1 MCRSSSRRP
10 LSVRPRLALSATA
23 TAALVLTLPVSAGSP
38 AEAEPTP
45 ADGPTPGA
53 PVLIQPGDT
62 FRVDTMRF
70 MISDSRG
77 VASVETDSGGH
88 GETKV
93 HLDSTVLFDKDSAMI
108 RAVADARL
116 AEVARQLQAEGPG
129 RVAVTG
135 YTDDLGSAAHG
146 LTLSRQ
152 RAAAVAAELQKVLAP
167 RDFAMTVRG
176 LGEADPQMPNDSEA
190 HRRVNRRVIVDYR
203 PR

>member
-1 MCRSSSRRP
+1 MA
-10 LSVRPRLALSATA
+10 V
-23 TAALVLTLPVSAGSP
+23 TAALVLTLTVLAGLP

-70 MISDSRG
+70 AVDDSQG
-77 VASVETDSGGH
+77 IASVETDSGGQ

-93 HLDSTVLFDKDSAMI
+93 HLDSTVLFGKDSASI
-108 RAVADARL
+108 RPAADDRL
-116 AEVARQLQAEGPG
+116 AAVARQVQAQGPG
-129 RVAVTG
+129 GVTVTG

-152 RAAAVAAELQKVLAP
+152 RAAAVAAELRKVLP
-167 RDFAMTVRG
+167 SGDFAVTVRG
-176 LGEADPQMPNDSEA
+176 LGEADPQVPNDFEA
-190 HRRVNRRVIVDYR
+190 HRRINRRVIIDYR